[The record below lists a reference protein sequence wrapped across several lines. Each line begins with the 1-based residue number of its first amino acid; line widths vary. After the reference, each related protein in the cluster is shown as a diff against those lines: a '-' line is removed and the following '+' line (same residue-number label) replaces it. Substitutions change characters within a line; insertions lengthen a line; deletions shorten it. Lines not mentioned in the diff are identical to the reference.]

1 MRIAEAMHVD
11 CFDTDARA
19 TIATLAAT
27 DTLTSIFFTV
37 APGVESVILSTHDV
51 RCELFNWKLLEWWLV
66 FRLGW
71 IPFTVFRRDRPAV
84 MSVEGGESWCV
95 DQSRY
100 DEVKVEYSRFEHA
113 SWNSGV

>member
-37 APGVESVILSTHDV
+37 APGVECVILSTHDV
-51 RCELFNWKLLEWWLV
+51 RCELFNWKLFGVVACLSFGLDSFYNISQRSSSGDVSGRWRELV
-66 FRLGW
+66 
-71 IPFTVFRRDRPAV
+71 RRSIAV
-84 MSVEGGESWCV
+84 
-95 DQSRY
+95 
-100 DEVKVEYSRFEHA
+100 
-113 SWNSGV
+113 